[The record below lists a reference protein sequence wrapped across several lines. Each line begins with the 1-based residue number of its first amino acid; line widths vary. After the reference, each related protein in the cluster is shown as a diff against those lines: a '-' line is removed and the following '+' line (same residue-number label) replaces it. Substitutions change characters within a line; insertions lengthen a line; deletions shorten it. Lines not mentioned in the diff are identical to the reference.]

1 MTEAAPVSETV
12 EALASRWF
20 ARKRSGEMTPAEAA
34 ELETWLA
41 ADPEHR
47 ALFDQ
52 AEYWWGAANALRGD
66 PEILK
71 LREEV
76 ARTRAAPPRRYW
88 IGGAV
93 AASLMAAVFGGWQA
107 MDAGLIPTPAAL
119 VNGEQTFRTG
129 VGQTATVRL
138 RDGSVVTLDTD
149 TVLRAR
155 ETADRRSIR
164 LARGQAF
171 FKVAKDQNR
180 PFMVAA
186 GDKVVTAVGTAFSVR
201 VQKRAVEVTLVEGKV
216 RVEEADRASAA
227 TPRKPGQIAATEMK
241 PGSKL
246 VAVEDKGWV
255 LKPVDTGKATSWLE
269 GQLIFEDRPLGEV
282 AAELN
287 RYSERKIVIAEASV
301 ARTPI
306 TGAFATGD
314 VEAFVSAVRSY
325 HLAAVTSENRKEVE
339 LGAAE

>member
-1 MTEAAPVSETV
+1 MIASSPTPDTIEAT
-12 EALASRWF
+12 ASRWF
-20 ARKRSGEMTPAEAA
+20 ARKRSGEMTPAEGA
-34 ELETWLA
+34 ELDVWLA

-47 ALFDQ
+47 ALYDQ

-76 ARTRAAPPRRYW
+76 ARTRAPVRRRYW
-88 IGGAV
+88 AGGAI
-93 AASLMAAVFGGWQA
+93 AASLTAVVFGGWQA
-107 MDAGLIPTPAAL
+107 MDAGLIPTPMAMIS
-119 VNGEQTFRTG
+119 GEQTFRTG
-129 VGQTATVRL
+129 VGQTATLRL

-155 ETADRRSIR
+155 QTDERRSIR
-164 LARGQAF
+164 LSRGQAY
-171 FKVAKDQNR
+171 FKVAKDKAR
-180 PFMVAA
+180 PFTVAA

-201 VQKRAVEVTLVEGKV
+201 VQKKAVEVTLVEGKV
-216 RVEEADRASAA
+216 RVEEA
-227 TPRKPGQIAATEMK
+227 TPAVAPRPGRIAATDMK
-241 PGSKL
+241 AGSKL

-255 LKPVDTGKATSWLE
+255 LKPVDTEKATSWLE
-269 GQLIFEDRPLGEV
+269 GQLIFENRPLGEV

-287 RYSERKIVIAEASV
+287 RYSDRKIVIADASV
-301 ARTPI
+301 AATPI
-306 TGAFATGD
+306 TGAFTTGD

-325 HLAAVTSENRKEVE
+325 QLATVTSENRKEVE

>member
-1 MTEAAPVSETV
+1 MTDAAPVTT
-12 EALASRWF
+12 EAIAARWF
-20 ARKRSGEMTPAEAA
+20 ARNRSGAMTPAETA

-52 AEYWWGAANALRGD
+52 AEYWWGAAGALRGD
-66 PEILK
+66 PGVLK

-76 ARTRAAPPRRYW
+76 TQSARRARPRHFL
-88 IGGAV
+88 GGAL
-93 AASLMAAVFGGWQA
+93 AASLAVAVLGGWQA
-107 MDAGLIPTPAAL
+107 VERGLISPPAVL
-119 VNGEQTFRTG
+119 VGGEQTFRTA

-149 TVLRAR
+149 TILRAR
-155 ETADRRSIR
+155 ESDERRQVK
-164 LARGQAF
+164 LLRGQAY
-171 FKVAKDQNR
+171 FKVAKDAAR
-180 PFMVAA
+180 PFTVAA
-186 GDKVVTAVGTAFSVR
+186 GDKVVTAVGTAFAVR
-201 VQKRAVEVTLVEGKV
+201 VQKKAVEVTLVEGKV
-216 RVEEADRASAA
+216 KVEEAGAA
-227 TPRKPGQIAATEMK
+227 TPGPARPQKALATEMQA
-241 PGSKL
+241 GSKL

-255 LKPVDTGKATSWLE
+255 LRPVDTGKATSWLD
-269 GQLIFEDRPLGEV
+269 GQLIFESRPLGEV

-287 RYSERKIVIAEASV
+287 RYSDRKIVIADVAV

-306 TGAFATGD
+306 TGAFETGD

-325 HLAAVTSENRKEVE
+325 RLASVTSENRKEIE

>member
-1 MTEAAPVSETV
+1 MSETPETI
-12 EALASRWF
+12 EALAARWF

-34 ELETWLA
+34 ELEAWLA

-47 ALFDQ
+47 ALYDQ

-76 ARTRAAPPRRYW
+76 ARTKATLPRRYW
-88 IGGAV
+88 IGGAM
-93 AASLMAAVFGGWQA
+93 AASLAATVFGGWQA
-107 MDAGLIPTPAAL
+107 MDAGLVPTPAAL
-119 VNGEQTFRTG
+119 FSGEQTFRTG
-129 VGQTATVRL
+129 VGQTSTVRL

-155 ETADRRSIR
+155 LEDDRRSIR
-164 LARGQAF
+164 LSRGQAY
-171 FKVAKDQNR
+171 FKVAKDRTR
-180 PFMVAA
+180 PFTVAA

-201 VQKRAVEVTLVEGKV
+201 LQKKAVEVTLVEGKV
-216 RVEEADRASAA
+216 RVEDSRPPAR
-227 TPRKPGQIAATEMK
+227 PKPGQIASAEMQA
-241 PGSKL
+241 GSRL

-255 LKPVDTGKATSWLE
+255 LRPVDTGKATSWME
-269 GQLIFEDRPLGEV
+269 GQLIFENRPLGEV

-287 RYSERKIVIAEASV
+287 RYSDRKIVIADASV

-314 VEAFVSAVRSY
+314 VDAFVSAVRSY
-325 HLAAVTSENRKEVE
+325 QLATVTSENRGEVE
-339 LGAAE
+339 LGEAE

>member
-1 MTEAAPVSETV
+1 MTATQTPPETLEAA
-12 EALASRWF
+12 ASRWF
-20 ARKRSGEMTPAEAA
+20 ARKRSGEMTPAETV
-34 ELETWLA
+34 ELEAWLA

-47 ALFDQ
+47 ALYDQ

-66 PEILK
+66 PAILK

-76 ARTRAAPPRRYW
+76 ARAKAPLPRRYW
-88 IGGAV
+88 IGGAL
-93 AASLMAAVFGGWQA
+93 AASLMATAFGGWQA

-119 VNGEQTFRTG
+119 LNGEQTFRTG

-155 ETADRRSIR
+155 ETADHRSIR
-164 LARGQAF
+164 LSRGQAY
-171 FKVAKDQNR
+171 FKVAKDKSR
-180 PFMVAA
+180 PFTVAA

-201 VQKRAVEVTLVEGKV
+201 LQKKAVEVTLVEGKV
-216 RVEEADRASAA
+216 RVEEADP
-227 TPRKPGQIAATEMK
+227 TPAPKPGQIAAAEMK
-241 PGSKL
+241 AGSKL
-246 VAVEDKGWV
+246 VAIEDKGWV

-269 GQLIFEDRPLGEV
+269 GQLIFENRPLGEV

-287 RYSERKIVIAEASV
+287 RYSERKIVIADVAV

-325 HLAAVTSENRKEVE
+325 QLASVTSENRREVE

>member
-1 MTEAAPVSETV
+1 MTEIAPEPIEATAA
-12 EALASRWF
+12 RWF
-20 ARKRSGEMTPAEAA
+20 ARTRSGEMTPAEAG

-47 ALFDQ
+47 ALYDH

-76 ARTRAAPPRRYW
+76 ARTKAPLPRRYW
-88 IGGAV
+88 IGGAM
-93 AASLMAAVFGGWQA
+93 AASLMVTAFGGWQA

-119 VNGEQTFRTG
+119 ISGEQTFRTA

-164 LARGQAF
+164 LSRGQAY
-171 FKVAKDQNR
+171 FKVAKDRSR
-180 PFMVAA
+180 PFTVAA
-186 GDKVVTAVGTAFSVR
+186 GDKLVTAVGTAFSVR
-201 VQKRAVEVTLVEGKV
+201 LQKKAVEVTLVEGKV
-216 RVEEADRASAA
+216 RVEDSRPPA
-227 TPRKPGQIAATEMK
+227 TPQPGQVAAAEMK
-241 PGSKL
+241 PGSRL

-255 LKPVDTGKATSWLE
+255 LKPVDTEKATSWLD

-287 RYSERKIVIAEASV
+287 RYSERKIVIADAAV

-325 HLAAVTSENRKEVE
+325 QLASVTSENRREVE
-339 LGAAE
+339 LGVAE

>member
-1 MTEAAPVSETV
+1 MTALPTETLEAA
-12 EALASRWF
+12 AARWF
-20 ARKRSGEMTPAEAA
+20 ARKRSGEMTPFEVD
-34 ELETWLA
+34 ELEAWLA

-47 ALFDQ
+47 ALYDQ

-76 ARTRAAPPRRYW
+76 ARARTPLPRLYW
-88 IGGAV
+88 VGGAM
-93 AASLMAAVFGGWQA
+93 AASLMATVFGGWQA
-107 MDAGLIPTPAAL
+107 MDAGLLPTPAAL
-119 VNGEQTFRTG
+119 LNGEQTFRTG
-129 VGQTATVRL
+129 VGQTATVKL

-155 ETADRRSIR
+155 ETPDHRSIR
-164 LARGQAF
+164 LARGQAY
-171 FKVAKDQNR
+171 FKVAKDKSR
-180 PFMVAA
+180 PFTVAA

-201 VQKRAVEVTLVEGKV
+201 LQKQAVEVTLVEGKV
-216 RVEEADRASAA
+216 RVEEA
-227 TPRKPGQIAATEMK
+227 TPAPKPKPGQIAAAEMK
-241 PGSKL
+241 AGSKL

-255 LKPVDTGKATSWLE
+255 LKPVDTQKATSWLE
-269 GQLIFEDRPLGEV
+269 GQLIFENRPLGEV

-287 RYSERKIVIAEASV
+287 RYSERKIVIADASV

-325 HLAAVTSENRKEVE
+325 QLASVMSENRREVE

>member
-1 MTEAAPVSETV
+1 MTETPETIEAA
-12 EALASRWF
+12 AARWF
-20 ARKRSGEMTPAEAA
+20 ARKRSGEMTPAESA
-34 ELETWLA
+34 ELEAWLA

-47 ALFDQ
+47 ALYDQ

-66 PEILK
+66 PAILK

-76 ARTRAAPPRRYW
+76 ARTKAPLPRRYW
-88 IGGAV
+88 IGGAM
-93 AASLMAAVFGGWQA
+93 AASLAAAVFGGWQA

-119 VNGEQTFRTG
+119 FSGEQTFRTG
-129 VGQTATVRL
+129 VGQTSTVRL

-155 ETADRRSIR
+155 LADDHRSIR
-164 LARGQAF
+164 LSRGQAY
-171 FKVAKDQNR
+171 FKVAKDKSR
-180 PFMVAA
+180 PFTVAA

-201 VQKRAVEVTLVEGKV
+201 LQKKAVEVTLVEGKV
-216 RVEEADRASAA
+216 RVEDSRPAIR
-227 TPRKPGQIAATEMK
+227 PKPGQIAKAEMQA
-241 PGSKL
+241 GSKL

-255 LKPVDTGKATSWLE
+255 LRPVDTGKATSWME
-269 GQLIFEDRPLGEV
+269 GQLIFENRPLGEV

-287 RYSERKIVIAEASV
+287 RYSDRKIVIADASV

-314 VEAFVSAVRSY
+314 VDAFVSAVRSY
-325 HLAAVTSENRKEVE
+325 QLATVTSENRGEVE
-339 LGAAE
+339 LGEAE

>member
-1 MTEAAPVSETV
+1 MTVPSPTPETIEAI
-12 EALASRWF
+12 ASRWF
-20 ARKRSGEMTPAEAA
+20 ARKRSGEMTTAQAA
-34 ELETWLA
+34 ELDAWLA

-47 ALFDQ
+47 ALYDQ

-66 PEILK
+66 PAILK

-76 ARTRAAPPRRYW
+76 ARTKAPPAPRRYW
-88 IGGAV
+88 IGGAL
-93 AASLMAAVFGGWQA
+93 AASLMATAFGGWQA

-119 VNGEQTFRTG
+119 LNGEQTFRTG

-164 LARGQAF
+164 LSRGQAY
-171 FKVAKDQNR
+171 FKVAKDGSR
-180 PFMVAA
+180 PFTVAA

-201 VQKRAVEVTLVEGKV
+201 LQKRAVEVTLVEGKV
-216 RVEEADRASAA
+216 RVEEADPAP
-227 TPRKPGQIAATEMK
+227 TPKPGRIDATEMK
-241 PGSKL
+241 AGSKL

-255 LKPVDTGKATSWLE
+255 LKPVDTGKATSWME
-269 GQLIFEDRPLGEV
+269 GQLIFENRPLGEV

-287 RYSERKIVIAEASV
+287 RYSERKIVIADASV

-314 VEAFVSAVRSY
+314 VDAFVSAVRSY
-325 HLAAVTSENRKEVE
+325 QLASVTSENRREVE
-339 LGAAE
+339 LGVAE

>member
-1 MTEAAPVSETV
+1 MTAPSPTPETIEAA
-12 EALASRWF
+12 ASRWF

-34 ELETWLA
+34 ELDAWLA

-47 ALFDQ
+47 ALYDQ

-66 PEILK
+66 PEMLK

-76 ARTRAAPPRRYW
+76 ARTRPPVRRYW
-88 IGGAV
+88 AGGAI

-107 MDAGLIPTPAAL
+107 MDAGLIPTPAAMIS
-119 VNGEQTFRTG
+119 GEQTFRTG

-155 ETADRRSIR
+155 QTDERRSIR
-164 LARGQAF
+164 LSRGQAY
-171 FKVAKDQNR
+171 FKVAKDKAR
-180 PFMVAA
+180 PFTVAA

-201 VQKRAVEVTLVEGKV
+201 VQKKAVEVTLVEGKV
-216 RVEEADRASAA
+216 RVEEAARPAVA
-227 TPRKPGQIAATEMK
+227 PKPGQIAPTEMT
-241 PGSKL
+241 PGSRL

-255 LKPVDTGKATSWLE
+255 LKPVDTDKATSWLE
-269 GQLIFEDRPLGEV
+269 GQLIFENRPLGEV

-287 RYSERKIVIAEASV
+287 RYSDRKIVIADASV
-301 ARTPI
+301 AGTPI
-306 TGAFATGD
+306 TGAFTTGD

-325 HLAAVTSENRKEVE
+325 QLATVTSENRREVE